1 MADGVLKLH
10 CPCGGTR
17 VIHFDHVDKR
27 VYGKCQR
34 CGLSKD
40 ASSEEQK

>member
-1 MADGVLKLH
+1 MALKLK

-17 VIHFDHVDKR
+17 VIHFDHVLGR

-34 CGLSKD
+34 CGLVKD
-40 ASSEEQK
+40 A